1 MKKENIKYILI
12 IILLLIL
19 IVCGV
24 IYIYKE
30 VEETNKMDKISSNTE
45 LENELLEVIKL
56 ELSTSLHRY
65 YDWEYKLD
73 TKPYIVCSNKDK
85 IIVSIRHEDYGDI
98 YFNNYNINGNYY
110 VKNFGDEIVDWQKYC
125 EY

>member
-1 MKKENIKYILI
+1 MKKEKIKYNLI

-30 VEETNKMDKISSNTE
+30 VEEMNKVSSNTE
-45 LENELLEVIKL
+45 LKNELLEVIKL

-73 TKPYIVCSNKDK
+73 TKPYIVCSNRDK

-98 YFNNYNINGNYY
+98 YFDIYNINGNYY
-110 VKNFGDEIVDWQKYC
+110 VKDFGDEIIDWQKSC

>member
-1 MKKENIKYILI
+1 MKKEKMKYNLI

-19 IVCGV
+19 IVCGI

-30 VEETNKMDKISSNTE
+30 VEETDKLNKVNTE
-45 LENELLEVIKL
+45 LEDELLAVIKL

-73 TKPYIVCSNKDK
+73 TKPYVVCSERDK
-85 IIVSIRHEDYGDI
+85 LIVSIRHEDYGDI
-98 YFNNYNINGNYY
+98 YFKIYNNNGSYY
-110 VKNFGDEIVDWQKYC
+110 VKDFGDKIVDWQNYC
-125 EY
+125 K

>member
-1 MKKENIKYILI
+1 MKKEKIKYNLI

-19 IVCGV
+19 IVCGI

-30 VEETNKMDKISSNTE
+30 VEETDKLNKVNTE
-45 LENELLEVIKL
+45 LEDELLAVIKL

-73 TKPYIVCSNKDK
+73 TKPYIVCSNRDK

-98 YFNNYNINGNYY
+98 YFDIYNINGNYY
-110 VKNFGDEIVDWQKYC
+110 VKDFGDEIIDWQKSC